1 MHRAASDKAGFSY
14 ITHLHERTIATSLM
28 EDFWNFHLFRGAEAA
43 RLARAFPE
51 KL

>member
-1 MHRAASDKAGFSY
+1 MHLDSW
-14 ITHLHERTIATSLM
+14 IIAKSLI
-28 EDFWNFHLFRGAEAA
+28 EDLWNFHLFRGAEAA